1 MKLTISIIALAVAT
15 SSAAFAKN
23 GDSEAAKGNSEAAK
37 GMAAAAPTGLF
48 DYPGASVARTLKGD
62 SKGGW
67 GNVGSG
73 LLPTGVVAKPKR

>member
-1 MKLTISIIALAVAT
+1 MFGKIAVLATVVTVA
-15 SSAAFAKN
+15 SSTVVFAA
-23 GDSEAAKGNSEAAK
+23 GNSTAAK

-48 DYPGASVARTLKGD
+48 DYPGASVARTLKG
-62 SKGGW
+62 GW

>member
-1 MKLTISIIALAVAT
+1 MVRTIAITASAVALM
-15 SSAAFAKN
+15 SAAPSFAGN
-23 GDSEAAKGNSEAAK
+23 GNSDVAK

-48 DYPGASVARTLKGD
+48 GYPGASVARTLKGD